1 MNAGKGSWLLV
12 LALALGTVACAPTHL
27 TINVKSPPGTNQGRP
42 LHMVVRAVDA
52 QRYMTEFYADVA
64 ERIVHPDDSVVQTLV
79 IYPGEK
85 AQTRV
90 KIPEESPLAIS
101 FLFTTPD
108 GAWQVLLDTPIPG
121 RVDIDLEESRIR
133 TDAPKRKK
141 PAKAEAAK
149 GEPPKLEVPSF
160 EAPKV
165 EAPKVEAP
173 KVGAPSGGK

>member
-1 MNAGKGSWLLV
+1 MNGYAGSWWV
-12 LALALGTVACAPTHL
+12 ALALAVGLSACAPTHL
-27 TINVKSPPGTNQGRP
+27 TVNVNSPAGTNQGRP

-64 ERIVHPDDSVVQTLV
+64 ERVVHPDDSVVQTLV

-90 KIPEESPLAIS
+90 KIPEETPLAIS

-133 TDAPKRKK
+133 TDAPTKK
-141 PAKAEAAK
+141 KKKSGKGDAAKA
-149 GEPPKLEVPSF
+149 EPPKLEPPKV

-173 KVGAPSGGK
+173 K

>member
-1 MNAGKGSWLLV
+1 MNGNRQPGWLALV
-12 LALALGTVACAPTHL
+12 LAVGLSACAPTHL
-27 TINVKSPPGTNQGRP
+27 TVNVKSPPGTNQGRP

-64 ERIVHPDDSVVQTLV
+64 ERVVHPDDSVVQTLV

-85 AQTRV
+85 TQTRV
-90 KIPEESPLAIS
+90 KIPEEMPLAIS

-121 RVDIDLEESRIR
+121 RVDIELEESRIR
-133 TDAPKRKK
+133 TDAPTKK
-141 PAKAEAAK
+141 KKKSGKGDEAKA
-149 GEPPKLEVPSF
+149 EPPKLEAPKL

-165 EAPKVEAP
+165 EPPKVEA
-173 KVGAPSGGK
+173 APPGGK